1 MPVQHRRNQRVPID
15 LPPKVM
21 ELLESTSKNTGI
33 PRTKLLRLLVID
45 GLRRI
50 IHTTPEEQ
58 STLLQTLYSLESPVV
73 INNLY
78 TKGVSASKNNEAQP
92 NTVQ

>member
-21 ELLESTSKNTGI
+21 ELLESITADTGV

-45 GLRRI
+45 GLRHI
-50 IHTTPEEQ
+50 LHSEDQ
-58 STLLQTLYSLESPVV
+58 STVIQTLYSLESPVV

-78 TKGVSASKNNEAQP
+78 QKAASSSK
-92 NTVQ
+92 